1 MTWPELVSPWLG
13 IGLSLMM
20 EISLSVEAVC
30 PSAIHSAMQI
40 TFVALYAKLLKI
52 KVSATFCSLSVVVL
66 LDCRQDQICWCAT
79 AWRGPIERRCP
90 RSGAGVGE
98 RDLAGARG
106 GNRFQLVFHLC
117 SPMAT
122 PDGILR
128 RPGFV
133 MTSCI
138 AGNIIGNRRSSPRRA
153 GKIERRFE
161 VVVNYTI
168 GILGFCDD
176 YIMTITT
183 CFLSLPARS
192 DEMAVITEG
201 GSLTIFCDH
210 KRTSSLI
217 Q

>member
-52 KVSATFCSLSVVVL
+52 KVSATFCSLSV
-66 LDCRQDQICWCAT
+66 
-79 AWRGPIERRCP
+79 
-90 RSGAGVGE
+90 
-98 RDLAGARG
+98 
-106 GNRFQLVFHLC
+106 FHLC

-153 GKIERRFE
+153 GKIERR
-161 VVVNYTI
+161 
-168 GILGFCDD
+168 
-176 YIMTITT
+176 
-183 CFLSLPARS
+183 
-192 DEMAVITEG
+192 
-201 GSLTIFCDH
+201 
-210 KRTSSLI
+210 
-217 Q
+217 